1 MGQVAAP
8 GTLPSQAAPVDSGAL
23 QRLADYVMPYG
34 KYKDRPLAELPGHYL
49 GWFARNG
56 FPEGELGRMLALM
69 YELDHNGL
77 RELLRPL
84 RASGGDRRGGAET

>member
-1 MGQVAAP
+1 M
-8 GTLPSQAAPVDSGAL
+8 DSDAL
-23 QRLADYVMPYG
+23 QRLANYVMPYG

-56 FPEGELGRMLALM
+56 FPKGELGRMLALM

-77 RELLRPL
+77 RDLLRPL
-84 RASGGDRRGGAET
+84 REIHGGHAGNGTRLPPS